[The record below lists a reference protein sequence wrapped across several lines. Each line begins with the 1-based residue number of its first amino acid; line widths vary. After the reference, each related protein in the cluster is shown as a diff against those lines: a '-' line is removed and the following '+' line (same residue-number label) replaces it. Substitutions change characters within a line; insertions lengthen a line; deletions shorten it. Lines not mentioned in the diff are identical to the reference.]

1 MHPITF
7 TNTIWQQ
14 CCLHPPQAQLAKEE
28 AESERL
34 AHLEEQERRDHELA
48 LRLATETNSAVEE
61 MTPSLK
67 RWVGG

>member
-1 MHPITF
+1 M
-7 TNTIWQQ
+7 
-14 CCLHPPQAQLAKEE
+14 QLAKEE

-34 AHLEEQERRDHELA
+34 AQLEEQERRDHELA

-67 RWVGG
+67 RCVCVLGCEREGEGVPCEG

>member
-1 MHPITF
+1 M
-7 TNTIWQQ
+7 
-14 CCLHPPQAQLAKEE
+14 AKEA
-28 AESERL
+28 AECEHL

-67 RWVGG
+67 RCVGGVAGG